1 MKDQMVK
8 VTRGGQITIPKDI
21 RDYLGIKMGSQMVI
35 GIDEK
40 YGQTILMEKMPD
52 LPSWEELLKDMPVL
66 FDDKEDGGD
75 KDGE

>member
-8 VTRGGQITIPKDI
+8 VTRGGQITIPKEI
-21 RDYLGIKMGSQMVI
+21 RDYLGIKVGSEMVI

-66 FDDKEDGGD
+66 FDDKENGDD